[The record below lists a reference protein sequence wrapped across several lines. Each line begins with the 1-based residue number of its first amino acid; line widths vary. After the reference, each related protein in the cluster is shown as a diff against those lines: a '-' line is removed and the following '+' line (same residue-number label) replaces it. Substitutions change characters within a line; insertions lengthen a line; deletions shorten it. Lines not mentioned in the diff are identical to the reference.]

1 METPQTK
8 SYRKMQVETASP
20 LSLVLMLYDRAIVL
34 LNKAKKEIS
43 EKQYEAKGL
52 TLDKASEIIFELLT
66 TLDKDKGGEIASSL
80 ANLYNFVLHEITDA
94 NSKLN
99 IKSLDNAIKI
109 LSELRE
115 SWESIRDNKEIDA
128 KSRDH
133 IVTNLDISG

>member
-52 TLDKASEIIFELLT
+52 TLDKASEIVFELLT

-115 SWESIRDNKEIDA
+115 SWESIKDNKEIDA
-128 KSRDH
+128 KNRDH